1 MNKPE
6 LRRLCKAISRGLT
19 VEYRR
24 AASASIAGQLI
35 AVPGFRSAGTVF
47 VYLSMESEPDTA
59 PILEA
64 ALSAG
69 KRVCVPRS
77 YAPPRMDAV
86 RYTSREE
93 LRPGRYGIPEPPPA
107 AAVIPAREIDFAVIP
122 CVCASLNGARLGH
135 GAGYYDA
142 FLGPHPRIETVCL
155 CFGALLRED
164 IPMSPSDIFI
174 GQVISERDDLR
185 RLQR

>member
-19 VEYRR
+19 AEYRR
-24 AASASIAGQLI
+24 AASAAIAGQVI
-35 AVPGFRSAGTVF
+35 ADPAFRSAGTVF

-59 PILEA
+59 SILDA
-64 ALSAG
+64 ALCAG

-93 LRPGRYGIPEPPPA
+93 LRPGRYGIPEPSSRAALIPPQ
-107 AAVIPAREIDFAVIP
+107 EIDFAVIP

-142 FLGPHPRIETVCL
+142 FLGSHPRIETVCL
-155 CFGALLRED
+155 CFAALLRED
-164 IPMSPSDIFI
+164 IPMSPADVFM
-174 GQVISERDDLR
+174 GKVISERDKND
-185 RLQR
+185 

>member
-19 VEYRR
+19 AEYRR

-174 GQVISERDDLR
+174 GQVISERDE
-185 RLQR
+185 

>member
-19 VEYRR
+19 AEYRR

-69 KRVCVPRS
+69 KRVCVPCS

-174 GQVISERDDLR
+174 GQVISERDE
-185 RLQR
+185 

>member
-19 VEYRR
+19 AEYRR

-93 LRPGRYGIPEPPPA
+93 LRPGRYGIPDPPPA

>member
-19 VEYRR
+19 AEYRR
-24 AASASIAGQLI
+24 AASAAIAGQVI
-35 AVPGFRSAGTVF
+35 ADPAFRSAGTVF
-47 VYLSMESEPDTA
+47 VYLSMASEPDTA
-59 PILEA
+59 PILDA
-64 ALSAG
+64 ALCAG

-93 LRPGRYGIPEPPPA
+93 LRPGRYGIPEPPSCA
-107 AAVIPAREIDFAVIP
+107 ALIPPQEIDFAVIP

-142 FLGPHPRIETVCL
+142 FLGSHPRIETVCL
-155 CFGALLRED
+155 CFAALLRED
-164 IPMSPSDIFI
+164 IPMSPADVFM
-174 GQVISERDDLR
+174 GKVISERDKND
-185 RLQR
+185 